1 VAACVGQNRENP
13 KKIKKYFTLETLPAS
28 ASHPAS
34 SS

>member
-13 KKIKKYFTLETLPAS
+13 KKIKKYFTLETLPD
-28 ASHPAS
+28 SHPAS